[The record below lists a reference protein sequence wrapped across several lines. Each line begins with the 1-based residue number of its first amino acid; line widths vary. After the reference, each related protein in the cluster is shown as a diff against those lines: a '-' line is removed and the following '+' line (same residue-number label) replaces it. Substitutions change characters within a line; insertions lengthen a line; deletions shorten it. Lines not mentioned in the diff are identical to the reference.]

1 MSKNNKVNRD
11 HYVQRGRLTPDE
23 AAREVVKQRG
33 AASPTRTEGK
43 SQAFQSRK
51 PRLTREDPPS
61 RRESPAATADK
72 QHQETRPPK
81 QSD

>member
-23 AAREVVKQRG
+23 AARERVKQRE
-33 AASPTRTEGK
+33 ASSPARAEGK
-43 SQAFQSRK
+43 SQGFQPRK
-51 PRLTREDPPS
+51 PRAT
-61 RRESPAATADK
+61 SPDA
-72 QHQETRPPK
+72 QHQETRRAK